1 MAETIKITLVKSG
14 IGSPQR
20 QKDTLKAL
28 GLRKLHKTV
37 ERADDAVTRGM
48 IAKVFHLVAV
58 EEGTGESPGSHPCKR
73 ATA

>member
-1 MAETIKITLVKSG
+1 MMAETVKITLVKSG

-37 ERADDAVTRGM
+37 EREDNAVTRGM
-48 IAKVFHLVAV
+48 MAKVFHLIKV
-58 EEGTGESPGSHPCKR
+58 EESARPKSCIHGE
-73 ATA
+73 